1 MTFEVPEDDSWLKTV
16 ETYNQNIFETK
27 EHHKKISD
35 EDIDVKFSTKKQLS
49 KMDFIQRGKF
59 QNKK

>member
-1 MTFEVPEDDSWLKTV
+1 MTFEVPEDESWLKTV
-16 ETYNQNIFETK
+16 EIYNQNIYENK
-27 EHHKKISD
+27 EHHKKNSD

-59 QNKK
+59 QKK

>member
-1 MTFEVPEDDSWLKTV
+1 MFNCLLKPMEKRKDNTLTGCHAASRQ
-16 ETYNQNIFETK
+16 EILFKNSN
-27 EHHKKISD
+27 

>member
-1 MTFEVPEDDSWLKTV
+1 MEIPIHKMQDW
-16 ETYNQNIFETK
+16 QIK
-27 EHHKKISD
+27 EHYKKISD